1 MAYFKEIDPFGNV
14 SCVYEADAK
23 LNDNDIEIDAEEY
36 IETSY
41 EITEMN
47 KDLYGD
53 NDRGGPAI

>member
-14 SCVYEADAK
+14 SSVYEADEP
-23 LNDNDIEIDAEEY
+23 LDDNDIEIDADEY

-47 KDLYGD
+47 RDLYGD